1 MVNEVDLR
9 DYEGLCRRA
18 VEAVAGEA
26 AAPDR
31 PDAAGRS
38 WMSRRNAGYG
48 RVVGL
53 ALAQFDP
60 ASPCRGDEAVWQ
72 RLAEAMDLLDSR
84 QHEDGLI
91 DLPISNFHSPP
102 DTAFM
107 VDELVPLYEVI
118 RDGCPPSARR
128 DRFLRWLR
136 RLAVRAC
143 NGIAAGGVHTPNHRW
158 KVASALT
165 LADRVWPHLRWR
177 KAAEAYLAEGI
188 DIDEDGEF
196 SERSA
201 GGYNYVCDRALITLA
216 RATGREEL
224 AEYADRNLRHMLYL
238 LHADGTLVTSY
249 SRRQDRDATV
259 GIERYFLL
267 YWYRALMRGDGQFWS
282 AAELALRRSTQGGGL
297 RGGGTAMWLRYLRE
311 AARKA
316 PPTPEALPDEYEK
329 RFGGIGV
336 LRRRSGPVSLT
347 LMAGSGDVLAVR
359 FGAGPE
365 IGLRISASFANEGT
379 FRAEEISESDGRYV
393 LRSHHTCKYYGPW
406 RGRGPV
412 TDVRR
417 IGSQGR
423 RKVFVGAE
431 LTMTLEVELAQEQ
444 LRLRLRTTGCPHVP
458 VEVAFLIRSADTVE
472 AAGQLAF
479 DEETRKHFLNSG
491 ELLICRSGR
500 SVRIGPGSAE
510 HDLTQARAAETYSGK
525 DAYCVRLATPVDAT
539 LTLRGGE
546 PNAP

>member
-1 MVNEVDLR
+1 MNEVDLR
-9 DYEGLCRRA
+9 NYEGLCRWA
-18 VEAVAGEA
+18 VEGMAREAVR
-26 AAPDR
+26 DR
-31 PDAAGRS
+31 PKGGRSS
-38 WMSRRNAGYG
+38 WMSRRNADYG

-53 ALAQFDP
+53 AMAQFDP
-60 ASPCRGDEAVWQ
+60 ASPYRGDEAVWR
-72 RLAEAMDLLDSR
+72 RLDEAMGLLDSR

-118 RDGCPPSARR
+118 RDGCPPSPRR
-128 DRFLRWLR
+128 DRFLRWLE
-136 RLAVRAC
+136 RLVVRAC

-158 KVASALT
+158 KVASALM
-165 LADRVWPHLRWR
+165 LADRLWPHLRWR
-177 KAAEAYLAEGI
+177 KMAEAYLAEGI

-201 GGYNYVCDRALITLA
+201 GCYNYVCDRALITLA

-238 LHADGTLVTSY
+238 LHADGTLVTSF
-249 SRRQDRDATV
+249 SRRQDRDTTV

-282 AAELALRRSTQGGGL
+282 AAELALRRSIQGGAP
-297 RGGGTAMWLRYLRE
+297 RWGGTAMWLRYLRE
-311 AARKA
+311 AGGKA
-316 PPTPEALPDEYEK
+316 PPAAEPLPQDYEK
-329 RFGGIGV
+329 RFDGV
-336 LRRRSGPVSLT
+336 GVVRRRSGPISLT

-379 FRAEEISESDGRYV
+379 FRAEEIRESDDRYV

-406 RGRGPV
+406 RGRGPA

-417 IGSQGR
+417 IGSRGR

-431 LTMTLEVELAQEQ
+431 LTMTLEIELAQEQ
-444 LRLRLRTTGCPHVP
+444 LCLRLRSEGCPHVP
-458 VEVAFLIRSADTVE
+458 VEVAFLVRSTDTVE
-472 AAGQLAF
+472 AAGRLAF
-479 DEETRKHFLNSG
+479 DEETRKHFLDSG
-491 ELLICRSGR
+491 ELLIRQSDR
-500 SVRIGPGSAE
+500 VVRIGPGSAE
-510 HDLTQARAAETYSGK
+510 HDLTEARAAEAYCGK
-525 DAYCVRLATPVDAT
+525 DAYCVRLATPLDAT
-539 LTLRGGE
+539 LTMRAGE
-546 PNAP
+546 SSGP